1 MSLENDLLDLDCTFS
16 AMLPV
21 RAASSLSLDTAS
33 SVASDASDEST
44 DVPAVR
50 PKKRRKEGATAGG
63 VGRGGS
69 RKQKKAATSGYE
81 SGGEVPKPV
90 FAARSCGPAFYSRAL
105 DFA

>member
-1 MSLENDLLDLDCTFS
+1 MSLEDDLLGLDCTFG

-33 SVASDASDEST
+33 SVASDERS

-50 PKKRRKEGATAGG
+50 PKKRRKEETAAGG
-63 VGRGGS
+63 VGRGGG
-69 RKQKKAATSGYE
+69 RKQKKAPTSGYE

-90 FAARSCGPAFYSRAL
+90 FAARSCGPVFYSRAL